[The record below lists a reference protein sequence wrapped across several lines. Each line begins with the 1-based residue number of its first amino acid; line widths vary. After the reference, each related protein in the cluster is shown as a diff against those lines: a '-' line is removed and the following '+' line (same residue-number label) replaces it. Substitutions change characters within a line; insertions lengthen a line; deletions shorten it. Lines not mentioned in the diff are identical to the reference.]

1 MNAQDRLK
9 FIKNYLGEI
18 SQKELSVLTEI
29 SIGTIAGIEKGQQ
42 KSFNYSLAVAINRI
56 CKENSIKPFT
66 ISWMMSGE
74 GEMFEE
80 AQNTLERR
88 VIDIDDLL
96 SKTNEIGKIFD
107 FIRTK
112 NNLSIEEYLKILEIT
127 KERYLEICLENKLP
141 NMKEAILLKANFNIK
156 IDDFLFDENG
166 EIKKII
172 DEKSEFNRQITN
184 LSPLKRALIKNKLKK

>member
-42 KSFNYSLAVAINRI
+42 KSFNYSLAVAINRV

>member
-42 KSFNYSLAVAINRI
+42 KSFNYSLAVAINRV

-127 KERYLEICLENKLP
+127 KERYLEIWLENKLP